1 MANGEHI
8 EVAKAYVTIVP
19 SLEGSQ
25 KTIATEMGAATEPA
39 AKEAGEK
46 SGKSF
51 GESLAKGI
59 KTTSAVI
66 AGALT
71 VATGAAV
78 ATGKAFINTA
88 NDISSMGDA
97 IGDNAAKMGVS
108 TKFYQEYDFILQRAG
123 SSIDSLKTS
132 MKTLANAAVNGSD
145 AFTAL
150 GISQE
155 EIASL

>member
-59 KTTSAVI
+59 KTI
-66 AGALT
+66 DG
-71 VATGAAV
+71 
-78 ATGKAFINTA
+78 
-88 NDISSMGDA
+88 
-97 IGDNAAKMGVS
+97 
-108 TKFYQEYDFILQRAG
+108 YQYLVQFDKQRHRE
-123 SSIDSLKTS
+123 
-132 MKTLANAAVNGSD
+132 M
-145 AFTAL
+145 
-150 GISQE
+150 
-155 EIASL
+155 

>member
-1 MANGEHI
+1 MADDARKVNVG
-8 EVAKAYVTIVP
+8 KAYITIVP

-25 KTIATEMGAATEPA
+25 KEIATQMGAATEPA

-59 KTTSAVI
+59 KTTSAII

-78 ATGKAFINTA
+78 ATGKAFLNAA
-88 NDISSMGDA
+88 NDVSAMGDQ
-97 IGDNAAKMGVS
+97 IGDNAAKMGIS
-108 TKFYQEYDFILQRAG
+108 TIRSYRGAKIFE
-123 SSIDSLKTS
+123 SIGLSEDLLKRYF
-132 MKTLANAAVNGSD
+132 G
-145 AFTAL
+145 
-150 GISQE
+150 
-155 EIASL
+155 

>member
-1 MANGEHI
+1 MADDARKVNVG
-8 EVAKAYVTIVP
+8 KAYITIVP

-25 KTIATEMGAATEPA
+25 KEIATQMGAATEPA

-59 KTTSAVI
+59 KTTSAII

-78 ATGKAFINTA
+78 ATGR
-88 NDISSMGDA
+88 
-97 IGDNAAKMGVS
+97 V
-108 TKFYQEYDFILQRAG
+108 
-123 SSIDSLKTS
+123 
-132 MKTLANAAVNGSD
+132 V
-145 AFTAL
+145 
-150 GISQE
+150 
-155 EIASL
+155 

>member
-1 MANGEHI
+1 MADDRKIQIG
-8 EVAKAYVTIVP
+8 KAYVQIIP

-25 KTIATEMGAATEPA
+25 KTISAEMGAVTEPA

-108 TKFYQEYDFILQRAG
+108 TKFYRN
-123 SSIDSLKTS
+123 T
-132 MKTLANAAVNGSD
+132 
-145 AFTAL
+145 
-150 GISQE
+150 ISYCRGRE
-155 EIASL
+155 ARLIH